1 MKRRT
6 LFALAVL
13 APLSFLLL
21 RQTARIG
28 RFVEADGWL
37 LASEDL

>member
-6 LFALAVL
+6 LFALAIL

-21 RQTARIG
+21 RRATWVGKYVQ
-28 RFVEADGWL
+28 VDGWL
-37 LASEDL
+37 LAPEDL